1 MVQVLCYKSSNVH
14 RFSYLT
20 TAYFRSNFKWM
31 KSLIIFI
38 PLPSSYLLC
47 LTCIKTGVCINLLF
61 NLAQSRDPVTHRL
74 PAVVGAPFSPL
85 QQSLADTEE
94 SDLWDHVTGPEQNT
108 SIKKKKYKYVS
119 IQIFLFFP
127 CRVDKI
133 KDLLISLNASLHC
146 SFYSNFWSF
155 WSKQFS
161 EYSTVAKF
169 VHSQIIK
176 IQL

>member
-108 SIKKKKYKYVS
+108 SIKKKKIQVCKYTDFSFFSMQGRQDKRSFNFLKCFIALFILFQFLVFLEQA
-119 IQIFLFFP
+119 IQ
-127 CRVDKI
+127 
-133 KDLLISLNASLHC
+133 
-146 SFYSNFWSF
+146 
-155 WSKQFS
+155 
-161 EYSTVAKF
+161 
-169 VHSQIIK
+169 
-176 IQL
+176 